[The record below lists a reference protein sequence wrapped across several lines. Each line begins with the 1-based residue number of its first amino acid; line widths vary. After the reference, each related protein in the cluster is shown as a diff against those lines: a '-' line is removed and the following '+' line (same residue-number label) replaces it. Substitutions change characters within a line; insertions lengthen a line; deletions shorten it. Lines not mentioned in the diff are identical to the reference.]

1 MRLTKRDM
9 ALTKI
14 KEVDGYLKDET
25 SGAVLSV
32 DQNALDAYKRQRS
45 QRNSIVSDINNIK
58 QELGELKDMLSTI
71 ISSQKGN

>member
-1 MRLTKRDM
+1 M

-45 QRNSIVSDINNIK
+45 QRNSIVSDINNNK
-58 QELGELKDMLSTI
+58 QELGELKEMLSTI

>member
-1 MRLTKRDM
+1 M

-32 DQNALDAYKRQRS
+32 DQNALDAYKRQRT

>member
-1 MRLTKRDM
+1 M

-45 QRNSIVSDINNIK
+45 QRNSIVSDINNI
-58 QELGELKDMLSTI
+58 
-71 ISSQKGN
+71 